1 MQDLLKL
8 RICIHQKPIIY
19 YLNKEL
25 FCHSSEN
32 CSYNQDFK
40 INDQGKYFCSDEIL
54 FFTSFTIT
62 LRHDSEA
69 FISMSIHDHFIFFFF
84 LNFIFKLY
92 ITVLVLPN
100 IKMNPKPV
108 GHDHFID
115 VLVVTTKTGQNPNFM
130 YFFCYQIQ
138 LLSLF
143 KFFLLL
149 SKSTQVLQPQTPEFS
164 KHTQEIYGLLK
175 YYKVCL
181 ILFQGTVL

>member
-69 FISMSIHDHFIFFFF
+69 FISMSR
-84 LNFIFKLY
+84 
-92 ITVLVLPN
+92 
-100 IKMNPKPV
+100 
-108 GHDHFID
+108 HDHFID
-115 VLVVTTKTGQNPNFM
+115 VIVVTTKTGQNPNFM